1 MCQQSAAFQQ
11 ELWALQRGFSNST
24 ASRPINNGAKRELDD
39 DELKI
44 EAMQSGVTERMIG
57 TRKWRRR
64 REFPKG
70 ALKIVSSET
79 VYACHSF
86 SSITLF
92 TYIAA
97 RVADLDIDHLGF
109 NKIRKPLIGLTEVRL
124 KELNTDKEAWEAPA
138 ISVARE
144 DTAQQTETAALSMQV
159 NPQALLSSGARP
171 FYDSFAICSP
181 SQTSL
186 IINQGSFLHTSQ
198 GPGVTVRVL

>member
-1 MCQQSAAFQQ
+1 LCQQSAAFQQ

-44 EAMQSGVTERMIG
+44 EAMQSGVTEWMIE
-57 TRKWRRR
+57 TREWRRR

-70 ALKIVSSET
+70 ALEIVSSGT

-86 SSITLF
+86 LSITLF

-109 NKIRKPLIGLTEVRL
+109 NKIKKPLIGLAEVRL
-124 KELNTDKEAWEAPA
+124 KELNTDKEAWETPA

-144 DTAQQTETAALSMQV
+144 ETAQRTETAALSMQV
-159 NPQALLSSGARP
+159 NPQALPSSDAPVPFMLPSLSAPLLKPRSSSTKGRFCTP
-171 FYDSFAICSP
+171 LKD
-181 SQTSL
+181 
-186 IINQGSFLHTSQ
+186 
-198 GPGVTVRVL
+198 PG

>member
-1 MCQQSAAFQQ
+1 LCQQSAAFQQ

-44 EAMQSGVTERMIG
+44 EAMQSGVTEWMIE
-57 TRKWRRR
+57 TREWRRR

-70 ALKIVSSET
+70 ALKIVSSGT

-86 SSITLF
+86 LSITLF

-109 NKIRKPLIGLTEVRL
+109 NKIKKPLIGLAEVRL
-124 KELNTDKEAWEAPA
+124 KELNTDKEAWETPA

-144 DTAQQTETAALSMQV
+144 ETAQRTETAALSMQV
-159 NPQALLSSGARP
+159 NPQALPFSDAPVPFMLPSLSAPLLKPRSSSTKGRFCTP
-171 FYDSFAICSP
+171 LKD
-181 SQTSL
+181 
-186 IINQGSFLHTSQ
+186 
-198 GPGVTVRVL
+198 PG

>member
-1 MCQQSAAFQQ
+1 
-11 ELWALQRGFSNST
+11 
-24 ASRPINNGAKRELDD
+24 
-39 DELKI
+39 
-44 EAMQSGVTERMIG
+44 MQSGVTERMIG

-198 GPGVTVRVL
+198 GPRVTVRVL